1 MGSAGVIY
9 GHGKPLEQRTAQ
21 VASDTEFHFGNSLL
35 VDRLHR
41 HNRDSQRNSDRA
53 YSIGQM
59 TVLMSGALSARCLR
73 FCAGSPII
81 LEPEKRSFE
90 LPEAEVGH
98 HDDQHHPNH
107 KKDRPNYPV

>member
-35 VDRLHR
+35 VDRLRR
-41 HNRDSQRNSDRA
+41 HNRVGRLDSDGA

-73 FCAGSPII
+73 LRAGPPII
-81 LEPEKRSFE
+81 LELEKRSFE
-90 LPEAEVGH
+90 LPEADVGH
-98 HDDQHHPNH
+98 HHDQRHPNH
-107 KKDRPNYPV
+107 KKDRPNYP

>member
-21 VASDTEFHFGNSLL
+21 VASDTEFHFGNYLL
-35 VDRLHR
+35 VDRLR
-41 HNRDSQRNSDRA
+41 RRNRDSRLDSDGA
-53 YSIGQM
+53 NFIGQM

-98 HDDQHHPNH
+98 HHDQRHPDH